1 MTGRGRPRHPDILT
15 PREWEVLELV
25 REGLT
30 NEQIAE
36 RLGISR
42 DGVKYHVS
50 EILSKLGLSSRQ
62 EAAAWQPERRPWWA
76 VAPAF
81 LGWTLKQ
88 LSLPTAAKVAG
99 GVAVVAVAGG
109 VGVLVW
115 AVVATGGPA
124 GEDRELTLADLSDL
138 TLEEA
143 YARIEEAI
151 TRPGFVLH
159 STIEAMGP
167 DDAGEMTPYY
177 TKEFWID
184 ADLRTLREEFRLDP
198 GRDSYDIAE
207 EGLAIVAGDYIYL
220 PDDPGEALRFE
231 VEHFCPGSRDAIL
244 SRLLECGESQ
254 VSGPLPELLETRIEP
269 GQEYEGRPAFAIVF
283 EWETADDAATT
294 FRLYVDRD
302 SSLPIA
308 RVIEWRQ
315 QGALRGEMVS
325 VYDHEFVPADTLPP
339 DLFDPRSIGYGAEDE
354 DALLEEIARDVPVY
368 WLGSEFEPG
377 NGLEP
382 LVLDRILVD
391 GELGMSG
398 WLIYSTPR
406 GVPGINVLLWRPAD
420 WEAFMQSEAGRFLT
434 DPRCAERREIDVSG
448 TQAVVYVLP
457 ELRYPLSAAFLAGP
471 CAGRIQY
478 TPLTDTPLIA
488 FVDLVDV
495 VVDVRTDVV
504 GSHDSLQALEAV
516 VNGLRPR

>member
-1 MTGRGRPRHPDILT
+1 

-124 GEDRELTLADLSDL
+124 GEDRELTPADLSDL

-254 VSGPLPELLETRIEP
+254 VSGPLPELLEAAHQTVRLQHP
-269 GQEYEGRPAFAIVF
+269 GVR
-283 EWETADDAATT
+283 ADC
-294 FRLYVDRD
+294 RRG
-302 SSLPIA
+302 LP
-308 RVIEWRQ
+308 
-315 QGALRGEMVS
+315 
-325 VYDHEFVPADTLPP
+325 
-339 DLFDPRSIGYGAEDE
+339 
-354 DALLEEIARDVPVY
+354 
-368 WLGSEFEPG
+368 
-377 NGLEP
+377 
-382 LVLDRILVD
+382 
-391 GELGMSG
+391 
-398 WLIYSTPR
+398 
-406 GVPGINVLLWRPAD
+406 
-420 WEAFMQSEAGRFLT
+420 
-434 DPRCAERREIDVSG
+434 
-448 TQAVVYVLP
+448 
-457 ELRYPLSAAFLAGP
+457 
-471 CAGRIQY
+471 
-478 TPLTDTPLIA
+478 
-488 FVDLVDV
+488 
-495 VVDVRTDVV
+495 
-504 GSHDSLQALEAV
+504 
-516 VNGLRPR
+516 GLRDGCPRRLVCPPLLSQAQARMLSLARRPRRVALPWGGVLYWY